1 MKKRIQYKSIAMI
14 SLAGSALFLAGCSSI
29 NSTLKLPEHKINYKD
44 SKSVKSLEV
53 PPDLTAPEFDSTY
66 TVDAN
71 GTVSAAAYNRHDGR
85 AAVQSTKVL
94 QMVQGV
100 QIKRA
105 GSVSWLEVQAPAETL
120 WPKLTAFWTK
130 LGVSLKSNEPRVGLM
145 ETEWA
150 ENRAGLPMDWLRKAL
165 GGMFQGTYDAGS
177 RDKFRLRIERPSS
190 NVTNVFISHR
200 GAEEMISPDGGVKWE
215 QRPADA
221 NLEAE
226 ILNRLSAF
234 LQGDRQ
240 AATTRASVKQIATSV
255 TWSTVQSRPAL
266 HVNDNRKRTW
276 LRVGVMLERAGI
288 LIEGQDQANGIYKVV
303 YKGGVKQDKQGW
315 LSKVTNVF
323 KGDKDGLSIGN
334 EYQIHLSDSGANTR
348 IMATDDAGQP
358 LNAKASRAILAKLK
372 AEFDR

>member
-1 MKKRIQYKSIAMI
+1 MKKRLQYKSIAMI
-14 SLAGSALFLAGCSSI
+14 SLTSSALLLSSCSSI
-29 NSTLKLPEHKINYKD
+29 NSTLKLPEHKIDYQN

-66 TVDAN
+66 AVDAN

-85 AAVQSTKVL
+85 AAVKSTQVL

-105 GSVSWLEVQAPAETL
+105 GNVSWLEVQAPAETL

-130 LGVSLKSNEPRVGLM
+130 LGVSLKSNEPRIGLM

-177 RDKFRLRIERPSS
+177 RDKFKLRIERPSPS
-190 NVTNVFISHR
+190 VTNIFISHR

-215 QRPADA
+215 KRPADA

-234 LQGDRQ
+234 LQGNQQ
-240 AATTRASVKQIATSV
+240 AATNSARVKQVATAV
-255 TWSTVQSRPAL
+255 TWSTLQGRPVL
-266 HVNDNRKRTW
+266 QVSDNRKRTW
-276 LRVGVMLERAGI
+276 LRVGVMLERAG
-288 LIEGQDQANGIYKVV
+288 LVIEGQDQANGIYKIV
-303 YKGGVKQDKQGW
+303 YKGGAKQDKQGW

-323 KGDKDGLSIGN
+323 KNDKNGLSVGS
-334 EYQIHLSDSGANTR
+334 EYQIHLSDAGANTH

-358 LNAKASRAILAKLK
+358 LDTKASRAILAQLK